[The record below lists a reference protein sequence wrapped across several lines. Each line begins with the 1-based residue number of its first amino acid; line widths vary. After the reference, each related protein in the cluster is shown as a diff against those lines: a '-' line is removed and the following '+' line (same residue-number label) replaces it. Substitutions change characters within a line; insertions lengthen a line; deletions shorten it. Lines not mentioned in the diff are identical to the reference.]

1 MEGSGRRGV
10 ALLAVLGALA
20 VLALLAVAFT
30 TLAATDALV
39 SQNALDAARARL
51 LADAGVEA
59 AVARLRGLLE
69 RGELPGEPA
78 APSPGR
84 RRLRIEGQEVEVEG
98 PSGPGTYAR
107 NGDLYVVRV
116 RDANGQIHVND
127 GLAWGPD
134 HAVSRNLRRILNV
147 LGAQPSVR
155 VPGLGDRILA
165 ARPASGYVHK
175 ADLLRALDGD
185 AEAFRRVRDFL
196 TVRAWSDPD
205 VVHPIPLSAEAVRS
219 SGSPVSYGRPSGG
232 GRPLYR
238 YGHQKNYRGDAVPG
252 PLLFFDPGR
261 PDPAHNAIW
270 GRDSLNPQW
279 IEVVSRSPVH
289 VNAAPREVLLAL
301 LTDLEGVF
309 LVERRRAA
317 PGPIR
322 GAGAS
327 PCRSPGGA
335 YDWTALRY
343 TYDGSGEEGD
353 ECGFLYRTV
362 PFAGPGGR
370 HREGISAEKVVEEIL
385 ACRER
390 RASPGIPGLHY
401 AQAPFGGPF
410 RTWAQ
415 FHLFVDELVRA
426 GLIADRR
433 ESFFW
438 DYGPR
443 GERIFGPPAQ
453 LRLASQAAGDV
464 LKANFNPNL
473 HLNELNPDRPLFAHV
488 DKTDLVVHSTEF
500 CLTPMGYFE
509 IESTGLVLRPRDG
522 SDDALT
528 ASDNER
534 VARATVTVQVRLF
547 DALRQTTQ
555 GQFARGELAPRRR
568 GPETNNNRAIE
579 IGPEPDN
586 GPAPLE
592 NRYEGYLQLP
602 TLGSNLLGAAVKP
615 PGALWTTLSDPS
627 FYPGAQPQAPG
638 GPHLGSVIHAH
649 FQLDHAAHHHAGR
662 DGDPDRAPWDGFRLP
677 QGAWQTVFGRRCCLN
692 RNWEDRTEEFPGPYS
707 PVEGARAGR
716 SRDHRLARSFRP
728 PPPEGVEEVA
738 PSDLRIDG
746 AYVERGS
753 AFGYWI
759 DESES
764 FNFNEGTAAF
774 WFKPA
779 FFPEAAGKRRTLLS
793 ASRYHAHA
801 PEFMNPSPF
810 ALFLTPSRPEAEDRP
825 PLYTGGVDRFRPASL
840 LFGFGFSTHT
850 GYNWELLG
858 RQGPEAH
865 ATGHA
870 FVSTPRLAAD
880 DSDARA
886 GLLRAHSWVH
896 IAVTWSIPRRRR
908 LDADSARI
916 YVNGRL
922 LPGSAGMAHPYGD
935 PTEGQPFERTPRWT
949 THSLQAIVP
958 GSAGPKWCKNTIRL
972 GGEPSVLVELPRDSG
987 LFPGNYTAD
996 GTFDEFYLWMD
1007 RSPAFGGGL
1016 WGALTLWARGRYYRP
1031 DDADPEDARFVS
1043 APIDLGAVSRR
1054 RPPPPSGSAQA
1065 RESPPP
1071 GRRKRLLA
1079 VAWTEWAEDYDRAGG
1094 VRMRPRMYDHAQ
1106 DPPAE
1111 LRPESGAD
1119 VNGRS
1124 VASMADLFVELDGSW
1139 RGPFRDPA
1147 WSPVR
1152 GTGGRPPSIADPGRV
1167 RYAVKLKAGAGAST
1181 GAVLLASPV
1190 VDDVTLYFD
1199 EEEPEFLSWTRE
1211 P

>member
-1 MEGSGRRGV
+1 MKNSGRRGGV
-10 ALLAVLGALA
+10 ALLVALGALA
-20 VLALLAVAFT
+20 VLALLAAAFA
-30 TLAATDALV
+30 TLAGADALV
-39 SQNALDAARARL
+39 SRNALDAARARL

-59 AVARLRGLLE
+59 AVAWLRERLE
-69 RGELPGEPA
+69 RGELPDLTPL
-78 APSPGR
+78 PGR
-84 RRLRIEGQEVEVEG
+84 TLRVEG
-98 PSGPGTYAR
+98 REVAAHGPPGAGTYAR
-107 NGDLYVVRV
+107 NGDLYSVRV
-116 RDANGQIHVND
+116 RDANGQINVND

-134 HAVSRNLRRILNV
+134 HAVSRNLRRILNA

-155 VPGLGDRILA
+155 VPRLGDKILA

-175 ADLLRALDGD
+175 ADLLGALGGD

-196 TVRAWSDPD
+196 TVRSWSDPD
-205 VVHPIPLSAEAVRS
+205 VAHPIPLSAEAARS

-232 GRPLYR
+232 ERPIYR
-238 YGHQKNYRGDAVPG
+238 YGHQRNFRGDPVPG
-252 PLLFFDPGR
+252 PLLAFDPGR
-261 PDPAHNAIW
+261 SDPAHNALW

-279 IEVVSRSPVH
+279 VEIVSRSPVH

-309 LVERRRAA
+309 LVERRRA
-317 PGPIR
+317 PP
-322 GAGAS
+322 AGSAAS

-335 YDWTALRY
+335 YGWTAVRY
-343 TYDGSGEEGD
+343 TYDAAGDEGD

-362 PFAGPGGR
+362 PFVGPGGR
-370 HREGISAEKVVEEIL
+370 HREGIPAEKVVEEIL

-390 RASPGIPGLHY
+390 RPSPGIPGLDY
-401 AQAPFGGPF
+401 ARAPFGGPF

-415 FHLFVDELVRA
+415 FHLFVDELVRG

-443 GERIFGPPAQ
+443 GERVFGPPAQ
-453 LRLASQAAGDV
+453 MRLASQAAGDV

-473 HLNELNPDRPLFAHV
+473 HLNELNPDRALFAHV

-509 IESTGLVLRPRDG
+509 IESTGLVVRPRDG
-522 SDDALT
+522 SADALS
-528 ASDNER
+528 APDNER
-534 VARATVTVQVRLF
+534 IARATVTVQVRLF
-547 DALRQTTQ
+547 DALRQTAQ
-555 GQFARGELAPRRR
+555 GQFARGELGPRKS
-568 GPETNNNRAIE
+568 GPETNNNRGVE

-602 TLGSNLLGAAVKP
+602 TLGSNLTGSAVKS
-615 PGALWTTLSDPS
+615 PGALWTTLTDPS
-627 FYPGAQPQAPG
+627 FYPGAQPQPPG
-638 GPHLGSVIHAH
+638 GPHLGSAIHAH

-662 DGDPDRAPWDGFRLP
+662 AADPSLAPWDGFRLP
-677 QGAWQTVFGRRCCLN
+677 QGAWQTVYRRRCCLN
-692 RNWEDRTEEFPGPYS
+692 RNWEDRTEEVPGPYS

-716 SRDHRLARSFRP
+716 PRDHRLARWFAP
-728 PPPEGVEEVA
+728 PAPEGVEEVA

-746 AYVERGS
+746 AYVERGAS
-753 AFGYWI
+753 FGYWI

-793 ASRYHAHA
+793 VSRYHAHA
-801 PEFMNPSPF
+801 AEVMNPSPF
-810 ALFLTPSRPEAEDRP
+810 ALYLTPSLPEAANRP
-825 PLYTGGVDRFRPASL
+825 PLYTAGVEQFRPASL

-858 RQGPEAH
+858 REGPEAH

-870 FVSTPRLAAD
+870 FVTTPSLASED
-880 DSDARA
+880 PA
-886 GLLRAHSWVH
+886 GLRRYLRAHSWVH
-896 IAVTWSIPRRRR
+896 IAVTWSIPRRRL
-908 LDADSARI
+908 LDAESARI

-922 LPGSAGMAHPYGD
+922 LPGSAGVAHLYGG
-935 PTEGQPFERTPRWT
+935 PAEGQPFERTPRWT
-949 THSLQAIVP
+949 THSLQAVVP

-972 GGEPSVLVELPRDSG
+972 GGEPSVLVELPG
-987 LFPGNYTAD
+987 EAGFFPGNYTAD

-1007 RSPAFGGGL
+1007 RSRAYGGGL
-1016 WGALTLWARGRYYRP
+1016 SGALTLWARGRYYRP

-1043 APIDLGAVSRR
+1043 APVDLGPARAR
-1054 RPPPPSGSAQA
+1054 LLAPPAGASVPEPEPP
-1065 RESPPP
+1065 
-1071 GRRKRLLA
+1071 RRKRLLA
-1079 VAWTEWAEDYDRAGG
+1079 VAWTEWAEDYDRAGAG
-1094 VRMRPRMYDHAQ
+1094 RLRPKMYDHAQ

-1111 LRPESGAD
+1111 LRPQGGAD
-1119 VNGRS
+1119 LNGRAVES
-1124 VASMADLFVELDGSW
+1124 VADLYVELDGAW
-1139 RGPFRDPA
+1139 KGPFRDSG

-1152 GTGGRPPSIADPGRV
+1152 GPGGRPAEISDPSRV
-1167 RYAVKLKAGAGAST
+1167 RYAVKLKAGAGPGT
-1181 GAVLLASPV
+1181 VLLAAPI

-1199 EEEPEFLSWTRE
+1199 EGEPEFLSWVRE
-1211 P
+1211 T